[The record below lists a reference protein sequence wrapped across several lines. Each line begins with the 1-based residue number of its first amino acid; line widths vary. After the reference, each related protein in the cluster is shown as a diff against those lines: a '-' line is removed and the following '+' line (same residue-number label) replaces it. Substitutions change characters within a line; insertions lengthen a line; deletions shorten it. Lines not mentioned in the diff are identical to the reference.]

1 MAVLFSKYIDCSMK
15 CLSCLPVRISLLPA
29 SNTLRLFL
37 PFSSSSSPSSPSLN
51 VISDF
56 LSKECGFS
64 SSQVATL
71 MRRKPTLSRNKSDHI
86 AREIVH
92 TLTDFGFTENQIK
105 STILRNPLILTLKAD
120 GELKPR
126 IDFLK
131 QIGLDPQDMPG
142 IITRNPHV
150 LTGSLENSLAPR
162 ILHLRNL
169 FGSNVHLRQ
178 ALKRAPDLL
187 TADFERRVKPKV
199 EYVKNYLGISEGT
212 IVFLVA
218 LREAL
223 SFSFETLEN
232 KIKYMANLGLA
243 EDEIRLFLKKCPT
256 LFHCTTKR
264 IKKNMDFLI
273 HTAGLEL
280 EIVALNPVLLNLSVE
295 KRLIPRYEVFKYL
308 SIIPQSKDLP
318 SLVTFFKLPEEEF
331 IKRFGQ
337 YSTKSSLTII
347 QSPKASIL
355 ER

>member
-1 MAVLFSKYIDCSMK
+1 MK

-199 EYVKNYLGISEGT
+199 EYVKNYLGISE
-212 IVFLVA
+212 
-218 LREAL
+218 
-223 SFSFETLEN
+223 
-232 KIKYMANLGLA
+232 